1 MKKIKWIQVLMMILY
16 PKKIFGFIFII
27 YCFYTEIKLINKNS
41 YYKIIFMNEIK
52 LIFMQW
58 FLFLKSFHQK
68 GITLIPET

>member
-27 YCFYTEIKLINKNS
+27 YCFYTKTKLINKNS

-52 LIFMQW
+52 LIFM
-58 FLFLKSFHQK
+58 
-68 GITLIPET
+68 